1 MFYVYVLYSELFDKY
16 YIGQT
21 KDVNAR
27 IVRHNSALENYTSKY
42 VPWVLVGFV
51 SKSTRS
57 EAVVLEKKL
66 KNLSRARLLVF
77 IEKYCK

>member
-27 IVRHNSALENYTSKY
+27 IVRHNSGLENYTSKY
-42 VPWVLVGFV
+42 VPWLLVGFV

>member
-1 MFYVYVLYSELFDKY
+1 MFYVYILYSELFDKY

-21 KDVNAR
+21 NDVNAR
-27 IVRHNSALENYTSKY
+27 IVRHNSGLENYTSKY

>member
-21 KDVNAR
+21 KDLNAR
-27 IVRHNSALENYTSKY
+27 IVRHNSGLENYTSKY
-42 VPWVLVGFV
+42 VPWALVGFV